1 MAKKEMAEKSDKTSQ
16 KTTGPIIVI
25 GRQAGSGGRGLGKA
39 LAHRLSI
46 PYYDKEL
53 LRECADR
60 LGYDKEI
67 FEMADERRPS
77 PFRSFLSA
85 RFGVGETSPLQGEGI
100 YQAQAKVIRQLG
112 EHGSCVIVGRT
123 ADYILRDH
131 PGLFSIFLHAPE
143 KWRASAMA
151 SRGDAKSAE
160 EALAILRREDSR
172 RRDYYNYF
180 TPGGWGKAGN
190 YDICI
195 DSSRFSPEQLVDIIE
210 ALAQGATEHKN
221 FNRT

>member
-1 MAKKEMAEKSDKTSQ
+1 MAEKEMAEKPDKISQ
-16 KTTGPIIVI
+16 KTAGPVIVI

-39 LAHRLSI
+39 LAERLGI

-60 LGYDKEI
+60 LGYDREI

-100 YQAQAKVIRQLG
+100 YQEQAKVIRQLG

-123 ADYILRDH
+123 ADYILREH

-143 KWRASAMA
+143 QWRAEAMA
-151 SRGDAKSAE
+151 ARGDAASAE
-160 EALAILRREDSR
+160 EALAKLRREDSR

-180 TPGGWGKAGN
+180 TPGGWGKAEN

-195 DSSRFSPEQLVDIIE
+195 DSSRFSPEELVKIVE
-210 ALAQGATEHKN
+210 ALTHRAAERKN
-221 FNRT
+221 FNRP